1 MADRPQFF
9 VIDGHALA
17 YRQFHALQS
26 TGFRTRAGEPTNA
39 TYGFTRTL
47 LDILLKDKPHYLAVS
62 FDRGLSGRE
71 NLFPDY
77 KGTRDKMP
85 DELSI
90 QIDRIIQVVAAFNIP
105 ILALDGY
112 EADDVIGTVVKQVEA
127 DGLNTRIITGDRDI
141 LQLLTPHVTVQLPKR
156 GEQDV
161 VFDEAMFREEYEL
174 EPWQLVE
181 LKGLMG
187 DTSDNIPG
195 VKGIGQKTAT
205 TLLKQYETIDGI
217 YAHIDEIKGATQQ
230 KLIDGQPLAY
240 LSRDL
245 ATIRKDVPFTIEL
258 AKCVSHEYNVD
269 IVLDL
274 FRELEFRQ
282 FSDRLKPMTQ
292 TSMFDTVEE
301 ETPANTEEP
310 APHPAPGIETVIVR
324 DQAALDQLVSVLNG
338 AQTIVWDVET
348 TGIDQMS
355 CELVGIALAVN
366 GDTGYYVPVGH
377 KKGDGMF
384 TETVD
389 QLPLE
394 TVIEALRGPLT
405 DPGKAKYAHNSE
417 YDLIVTSRYGIDV
430 EPLVFDTM
438 IAEWVLDPSSKFLGL
453 KNFANQYLKIPM
465 TEIKELIGTGK
476 KQLTMDQ
483 VDIEL
488 AGPYAAA
495 DAAVTYRAA
504 EYLRPKL
511 ESDPDLWRL
520 YTTLEMPLIPVIVS
534 MECNGVMLD
543 TPYLAELSTRLS
555 HELSELEE
563 KIYDLSGYGKFNI
576 SSPKQLNDVLFGKLG
591 LSVEGL
597 KKTTHGFSTDA
608 ATLENLKDA
617 HPVIEEILKHREI
630 SKLKGTYVDALP
642 ALINA
647 RTGRVHT
654 SYNQAGS
661 STGRISSSNPNL
673 QNIPIRT
680 ELGREVRRAFITPP
694 GTLLLAV
701 DYSQIELRVLA
712 HYSEDPTLLEAFAQG
727 QDIHAATA
735 AAVYGIPISEVTFEQ
750 RSFAKRVNFG
760 LIYGMGAF
768 RLARDSDLSVAEAR
782 AFIDDYFSRLPKV
795 KEYLDGTKRQARIGP
810 LTTLFGRRREFR
822 ALMNAAENSRS
833 NEVQAEERMAINMP
847 IQGSAA
853 DIMKKAMIDL
863 YAALERNKLNAKMI
877 LQVHDE
883 LVLEVPEDEIDQTAK
898 LVTDVMENAYELKAP
913 LRANAEIGKNW
924 RDMEPIKQ

>member
-1 MADRPQFF
+1 
-9 VIDGHALA
+9 
-17 YRQFHALQS
+17 
-26 TGFRTRAGEPTNA
+26 
-39 TYGFTRTL
+39 
-47 LDILLKDKPHYLAVS
+47 
-62 FDRGLSGRE
+62 
-71 NLFPDY
+71 
-77 KGTRDKMP
+77 
-85 DELSI
+85 
-90 QIDRIIQVVAAFNIP
+90 
-105 ILALDGY
+105 
-112 EADDVIGTVVKQVEA
+112 
-127 DGLNTRIITGDRDI
+127 LN
-141 LQLLTPHVTVQLPKR
+141 
-156 GEQDV
+156 
-161 VFDEAMFREEYEL
+161 
-174 EPWQLVE
+174 W
-181 LKGLMG
+181 
-187 DTSDNIPG
+187 
-195 VKGIGQKTAT
+195 
-205 TLLKQYETIDGI
+205 
-217 YAHIDEIKGATQQ
+217 
-230 KLIDGQPLAY
+230 
-240 LSRDL
+240 
-245 ATIRKDVPFTIEL
+245 
-258 AKCVSHEYNVD
+258 
-269 IVLDL
+269 
-274 FRELEFRQ
+274 
-282 FSDRLKPMTQ
+282 
-292 TSMFDTVEE
+292 
-301 ETPANTEEP
+301 
-310 APHPAPGIETVIVR
+310 
-324 DQAALDQLVSVLNG
+324 
-338 AQTIVWDVET
+338 
-348 TGIDQMS
+348 
-355 CELVGIALAVN
+355 
-366 GDTGYYVPVGH
+366 
-377 KKGDGMF
+377 
-384 TETVD
+384 
-389 QLPLE
+389 
-394 TVIEALRGPLT
+394 
-405 DPGKAKYAHNSE
+405 
-417 YDLIVTSRYGIDV
+417 
-430 EPLVFDTM
+430 
-438 IAEWVLDPSSKFLGL
+438 
-453 KNFANQYLKIPM
+453 
-465 TEIKELIGTGK
+465 
-476 KQLTMDQ
+476 
-483 VDIEL
+483 
-488 AGPYAAA
+488 PYAAA